1 MTTFKTKN
9 NSNKKMG
16 NTPAHFDFN
25 MSLSYFA
32 VSFSGSDKLR
42 LILAPG
48 EIVEIT
54 EKQISHLY
62 RIQRLNKSDGLV
74 ELKLEGSP
82 VEDLLKAKVIDFKLL
97 LAVLIQSYFKSGWHI
112 KSSICLDT
120 YGYNGNTIIFEK
132 SEPIPTCVSC
142 VSFDCVDKVNVLGPE
157 EIVVKVKEILN
168 RLCPE
173 GVEKE
178 SKNSFQHGFKHNG
191 CSWLTF
197 RIKEEYSMVELV
209 GEIFKGLHEIGWV
222 FCGSIQMHVTEI
234 SNLYFRYEQR
244 PTPMH
249 EMFALHLSKSDKISI
264 LNPPRLIIEL
274 IREMIES
281 VWSNGMQSQTIS
293 SNVYE
298 FRLKGA
304 PWRDKTESLVESRRL
319 LNKIIQNL
327 KKLDY
332 KIYAI
337 CDLSNK
343 ESKMSTFYFSKINE
357 PNEASS
363 KIVSLNLNES
373 DKLRIIDD
381 LDGFSDILRE
391 SISQIWP
398 KGLKLESSCSGAIQF
413 KLNGSPFSPFSS
425 TNDTINFSMLI
436 LVLFE
441 KVKKGKRLKFI
452 GSADLCSDYIFVE
465 NLPYGY
471 NIHTLMFES
480 D

>member
-1 MTTFKTKN
+1 
-9 NSNKKMG
+9 MG
-16 NTPAHFDFN
+16 NTPTQFDLD
-25 MSLSYFA
+25 MSLSYFSI
-32 VSFSGSDKLR
+32 SFSGSDKLR
-42 LILAPG
+42 LILAPA
-48 EIVEIT
+48 EIIELT
-54 EKQISHLY
+54 EKQISSLY
-62 RIQRLNKSDGLV
+62 RIQKLNKSDGLV
-74 ELKLEGSP
+74 ELKLEGNP
-82 VEDLLKAKVIDFKLL
+82 HEDLLRTKIIDFKFL
-97 LAVLIQSYFKSGWHI
+97 LAVLIQEYFNIGWHI
-112 KSSICLDT
+112 MSSICLDT
-120 YGYNGNTIIFEK
+120 YGKNGNTIIFEK
-132 SEPIPTCVSC
+132 SEPIPTFVSC
-142 VSFDCVDKVNVLGPE
+142 LSFDGADNLNVLGPDQ
-157 EIVVKVKEILN
+157 VVHKVKETLN
-168 RLCPE
+168 RLCPG
-173 GVEKE
+173 GVENE
-178 SKNSFQHGFKHNG
+178 SKNCSKDGFKLNG

-197 RIKEEYSMVELV
+197 RINEEYSIVEMV

-234 SNLYFRYEQR
+234 GNLYFRYEQR
-244 PTPMH
+244 LNPMH
-249 EMFALHLSKSDKISI
+249 EMFAMHLSKSDKISI
-264 LNPPRLIIEL
+264 LNPPPLIIEL
-274 IREMIES
+274 IKDMIDSE
-281 VWSNGMQSQTIS
+281 WSKGIQSQIIS

-298 FRLKGA
+298 FRLKGD
-304 PWRDKTESLVESRRL
+304 PWLEKTESLVESRRL

-327 KKLDY
+327 NKMNY
-332 KIYAI
+332 KIYSI

-357 PNEASS
+357 PNEASSS

-441 KVKKGKRLKFI
+441 NMKKGKRLKFI

-471 NIHTLMFES
+471 NIHTLIFES